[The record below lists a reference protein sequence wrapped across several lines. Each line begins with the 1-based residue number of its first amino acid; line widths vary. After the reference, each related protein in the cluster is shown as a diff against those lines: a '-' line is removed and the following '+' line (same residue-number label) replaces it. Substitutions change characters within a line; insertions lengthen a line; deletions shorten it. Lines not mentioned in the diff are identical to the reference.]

1 MQTLEINSRNISHVL
16 YQHLLLTV
24 VLRTGE
30 RFIYKLIE
38 TNTFKDFI
46 DSADRDKFYRSHIEA
61 NKKFKRIQ
69 LFV

>member
-38 TNTFKDFI
+38 ASTFKDFI

>member
-1 MQTLEINSRNISHVL
+1 MQKIEINSRNISHVL
-16 YQHLLLTV
+16 YQHYLLTV

-30 RFIYKLIE
+30 RFIYRLLE
-38 TNTFKDFI
+38 ATTFKEFV
-46 DSADRDKFYRSHIEA
+46 DSEDKDKFYRSHIEA